1 MRRYFL
7 AVAVILTVLSPLQ
20 AAESIQQK
28 LQTRVPNYNLS
39 EPTFVDALASVA
51 SQFKIPVGIE
61 LVATPSVL
69 QPVRLSK
76 RRATVMEIF
85 AALVRSEKGY
95 DLRVSDGIVHVFQK
109 GLAHQR
115 SNFLNIRLKRFHV
128 VDVGAAVAQR
138 RVWEIVNTKFQPPKP
153 LPPGPHGTIGSMFG
167 GGSVRTFS
175 LDLRGAPVRYVL
187 DKIALSSDYPV
198 WVVAFAPD
206 QSLTSTGFRRT
217 VSPTKP
223 GATSDAGQPGWE
235 MLRWGEKPY

>member
-7 AVAVILTVLSPLQ
+7 AVAVILTVLPPLQ
-20 AAESIQQK
+20 AAESIQEK
-28 LQTRVPNYNLS
+28 LQTRVPNCNLS

-69 QPVRLSK
+69 QPVKLSK

-109 GLAHQR
+109 DLVDQR
-115 SNFLNIRLKRFHV
+115 SNFLNIRIKSFDAPHTTA
-128 VDVGAAVAQR
+128 GAAGQR
-138 RVWEIVNTKFQPPKP
+138 LWMLLNAKLYRPPP
-153 LPPGPHGTIGSMFG
+153 TPGPHGGIGFSLAEPTDEP
-167 GGSVRTFS
+167 TFS
-175 LDLRGAPVRYVL
+175 LHLRNTTVRRIL
-187 DKIALSSDYPV
+187 DCVAISSKDNIWLV
-198 WVVAFAPD
+198 TFAPGR
-206 QSLTSTGFRRT
+206 SFMPSGFRRT